1 MVLVHYLKQ
10 PLIGLLLLMAL
21 ASPTTAKQVDGLY
34 DVAIPVTAQSR
45 NELARATRL
54 GLQTVLIRVSGSA
67 EVVKQQPIIA
77 ALQRASSYIKQ
88 YRYEYQ
94 RATADSSEQTLVL
107 IEYEQQLLDQLL
119 RQSGQPLWSSNRP
132 SVLLWLAIEDSG
144 GRRFASREQDGEIFA
159 AIEANA
165 RRRGLAVS
173 LPDLDLQDM
182 VALSVEDLWQLN
194 EYAVKP
200 ASERYAADTLLMGRA
215 TKLTNGE
222 WLGRWLYSY
231 DQQQLSFDGEALTA
245 DSYLGAA
252 LDQVAEQL
260 AGQYA
265 VAPVN
270 IAEGG
275 LLMAVSGVVNFVDYA
290 KLINYLESVAAI
302 RHANVVSIDGDV
314 MVVQLTADGLLT
326 QLQQS
331 LLLGKQLKA
340 APVAD
345 YQGEYFVDLHYYW
358 PSTDNGQTGR
368 KALGGD
374 S

>member
-1 MVLVHYLKQ
+1 VHYLKQ